1 MKLSAYFQKIFRAE
15 KELVCF
21 LAHILEQKE
30 ALKQW
35 AIQLLIVSNNRY
47 QTFFGTQWR
56 TEIFSSRIF
65 GAGQH

>member
-1 MKLSAYFQKIFRAE
+1 MNLSAYFQKIFRAE

-35 AIQLLIVSNNRY
+35 AIQLLIVSKN
-47 QTFFGTQWR
+47 
-56 TEIFSSRIF
+56 
-65 GAGQH
+65 